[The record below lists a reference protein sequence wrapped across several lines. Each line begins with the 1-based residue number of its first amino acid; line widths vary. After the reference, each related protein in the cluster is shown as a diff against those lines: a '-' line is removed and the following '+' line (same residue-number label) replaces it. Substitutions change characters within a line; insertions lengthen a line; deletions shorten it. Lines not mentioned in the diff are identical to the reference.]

1 MAFHGNLSTYTGNE
15 VTLTTCIEN
24 TQENSDST
32 SSNQPQRIIALV
44 LGVIGICGNVISLVA
59 IRRVSPNQ
67 LSANLRLVVSLCF
80 SDMLTSIGVIVYI
93 FIEHDITNSVSQ
105 IQMEE
110 EERVCLSISLRCFRM
125 FTHIIS
131 LFNLGG
137 LALDHYCALVKPL
150 EYPQVMSRT
159 RANIMILVFWII
171 SLLLGFS
178 NFAMPIFI
186 PSYCRGNLKT
196 MSYCEIIYC
205 SQFDSEYIVFFMTF
219 LSLLAMLVVYIS
231 IYYKLKYSVIDQDGY
246 HNQRRNRRGL
256 ITTILIMTTFL
267 CCWLPYCLFEI
278 ILTFKIRYSNDLHFW
293 LRNFKLIHTLDFYL
307 YDLLLLNA
315 IADPLIYAKRM
326 TEVRTGYRFLR
337 QRLLDCRRN
346 QNSSGQDFACK
357 HRLIMKD
364 SKVNG
369 HYFLRSLSTTN
380 GTTSVAI
387 AKV

>member
-1 MAFHGNLSTYTGNE
+1 MSFMENITTSYTE
-15 VTLTTCIEN
+15 PSM
-24 TQENSDST
+24 TQTPCVESDHDNSDPTST
-32 SSNQPQRIIALV
+32 NQPQRIIALI
-44 LGVIGICGNVISLVA
+44 LGIIGIFGNLISLVA

-93 FIEHDITNSVSQ
+93 FIEHDITNSVGQ
-105 IQMEE
+105 IQMGE

-150 EYPQVMSRT
+150 EYPQMMNRT

-171 SLLLGFS
+171 SALLGFS
-178 NFAMPIFI
+178 NFALPVLI
-186 PSYCRGNLKT
+186 PSYCHGNLDT

-219 LSLLAMLVVYIS
+219 LSLLAMLVVYTS
-231 IYYKLKYSVIDQDGY
+231 IYYKLKYSVMDQDGY

-256 ITTILIMTTFL
+256 ITTILIVTTFMF
-267 CCWLPYCLFEI
+267 CWLPYCLFEL
-278 ILTFKIRYSNDLHFW
+278 ILTFRIRYSHDLHFW

-307 YDLLLLNA
+307 YDLLLLNS
-315 IADPLIYAKRM
+315 IFDPLIYAKRM

-337 QRLLDCRRN
+337 QRLLDCRRH
-346 QNSSGQDFACK
+346 QNNSGQDFACK
-357 HRLIMKD
+357 QLILKD
-364 SKVNG
+364 SRVNG
-369 HYFLRSLSTTN
+369 NYFHRSISTTN
-380 GTTSVAI
+380 GNTSVAI
-387 AKV
+387 TKV